1 MTEPAS
7 PIHLL
12 ARREIEARI
21 AAPLIQALE
30 AEFGEAR
37 VREVVQGV
45 IAGLAR
51 QHGAALAEQ
60 MGGCTLAHFIQAL
73 TAWQQGDAMQ
83 MEVLEESETR
93 YAFNAT
99 RCRYAE
105 MYQALGI
112 PELGRLLSCS
122 RDFALVEGFNP
133 QIKLRRTQTLLDG
146 APYCD
151 FCFEIEK

>member
-1 MTEPAS
+1 MSDLDAQV
-7 PIHLL
+7 HLL
-12 ARREIEARI
+12 TRREIEARI
-21 AAPLIQALE
+21 AAPLIQALG
-30 AEFGEAR
+30 AEFGEQR

-45 IAGLAR
+45 IEDLAR
-51 QHGAALAEQ
+51 QQGAALAQQ
-60 MGGCTLAHFIQAL
+60 MGGCSLAHFIQAL
-73 TAWQQGDAMQ
+73 RPWQAADAMQ

-93 YAFNAT
+93 FSFNAR

-112 PELGRLLSCS
+112 PELGKILSCG
-122 RDFALVEGFNP
+122 RDYALVEGFNP

-151 FCFEIEK
+151 FRFELR